1 MTTSNTLDAIVPKIL
16 ARGMLSFREKAIMP
30 QLVPND
36 FSAEAARHGDRVDI
50 PIAGSVAVDD
60 VEPSHVA
67 PAPSAS
73 NIETHSLTLDNW
85 KKVSFFLTDKEMM
98 QIDADQN
105 FVPYQMQEAVAALAE
120 SMNRSFFDD
129 IHRVTHIRGRK
140 NTNLFSTSD
149 SDASKMNYK
158 TTHAIEARR
167 ILNEEAAPKEGRFA
181 ILNYEQEA
189 HALALSEFADASM
202 SGDREVRLQGE
213 IGRKYGIDWFSS
225 DHLPTHTG
233 SANVDFLVSVEGAAT
248 KLAKGATSLTV
259 TGSDGAYNKGDMIYG
274 ETDDTI
280 IGVLA
285 ENVPHKSGQAV
296 TLPLS
301 GPTTRDVTLTEKLN
315 VISKY
320 EECLVFQRNAF
331 AFATRPLASMAEQH
345 GFGNRIM
352 SVTDPASGLSLRLEI
367 SRQYKQT
374 VWEFDALWGVKLIKP
389 QFAIRLLAAS

>member
-16 ARGMLSFREKAIMP
+16 ARGMLSFRERAIMP
-30 QLVPND
+30 RLVTND

-50 PIAGSVAVDD
+50 PIAGSVIVGD

-98 QIDADQN
+98 QVDADQN
-105 FVPYQMQEAVAALAE
+105 FIPYQMQEAVAALAE
-120 SMNRSFFDD
+120 SMNKSFFDD
-129 IHRVTHIRGRK
+129 IDSVAHVRGRK
-140 NTNLFSTSD
+140 NNTLFSAND
-149 SDASKMNYK
+149 DDAGKLNYK
-158 TTHAIEARR
+158 TAHAIAARR
-167 ILNEEAAPKEGRFA
+167 ILNEETAPKEGRFA

-189 HALALSEFADASM
+189 QALALSEFADASQ
-202 SGDREVRLQGE
+202 SGDREVRIQGE

-225 DHLPTHTG
+225 DHLPTQT
-233 SANVDFLVSVEGAAT
+233 SEANTDLRLSLQNRAT
-248 KLAKGATSLTV
+248 KLPKGSTSLTV
-259 TGSDGAYNKGDMIYG
+259 TGSSNDYKKGDMIVG
-274 ETDDTI
+274 NTDDTI
-280 IGVLA
+280 IGVVG
-285 ENVPHKSGQAV
+285 EDVQNIPNQAV
-296 TLPLS
+296 TLPLIA
-301 GPTTRDVTLTEKLN
+301 PTTREVATSERFH
-315 VISKY
+315 VITKHEDS
-320 EECLVFQRNAF
+320 LVFQRNAF

-389 QFAIRLLAAS
+389 QFAIRLVTAS